1 MKFSLIVR
9 IQKSLTKKIK
19 EDDLQCTFVTAW
31 MNWVLTLEIS
41 VGCSQSF
48 MVWLLCLILFCTV
61 KDSLNNIVSIL
72 GCRFVVTKILEEIQ
86 KHGHRIVFI
95 ILGTRKIHQ
104 GGMILLMIFR
114 VYKMDPTTFDIIQNC
129 FIISGSSKG
138 SLNWLE
144 WYLSW
149 ISILGYYCTHTS
161 SDTLPLILQHWHEE
175 INRTQST
182 SSHESLPNFKLQFK
196 NKIFSGW

>member
-61 KDSLNNIVSIL
+61 KDLTISLVSWAADSLWPKFSRRSKNMGIGL
-72 GCRFVVTKILEEIQ
+72 CSLSWVPRKSIKGLWFCWWSLEYIRWTPQ
-86 KHGHRIVFI
+86 
-95 ILGTRKIHQ
+95 
-104 GGMILLMIFR
+104 LLI
-114 VYKMDPTTFDIIQNC
+114 
-129 FIISGSSKG
+129 SSKIV
-138 SLNWLE
+138 
-144 WYLSW
+144 LSYRGAAKEAW
-149 ISILGYYCTHTS
+149 IDW
-161 SDTLPLILQHWHEE
+161 SDTCPEY
-175 INRTQST
+175 QS
-182 SSHESLPNFKLQFK
+182 
-196 NKIFSGW
+196 